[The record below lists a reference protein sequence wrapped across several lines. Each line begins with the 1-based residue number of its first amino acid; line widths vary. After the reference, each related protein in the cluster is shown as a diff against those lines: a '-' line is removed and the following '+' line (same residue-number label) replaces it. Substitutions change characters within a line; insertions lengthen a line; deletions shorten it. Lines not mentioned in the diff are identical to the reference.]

1 MSVQRLTNDN
11 MQANRDKMKY
21 KKNYEDLLA
30 KTKKNIVLSTV
41 IPEPAIAQQLSTKAE
56 VANKIA

>member
-1 MSVQRLTNDN
+1 

-30 KTKKNIVLSTV
+30 KTKKNSVLSNVT
-41 IPEPAIAQQLSTKAE
+41 PEPAIAQ
-56 VANKIA
+56 